1 MAVVR
6 CSAIMP
12 AMKKWTNN
20 ALVKDKGAS
29 SIYFVVQENIP
40 NIWTGDLNVL
50 MIIIDDDV

>member
-1 MAVVR
+1 
-6 CSAIMP
+6 MP

-29 SIYFVVQENIP
+29 SIYFVVQGKIP